1 MTTGK
6 RGNGKQA
13 ANAEGEGAW
22 VGKLLCFLRVHK
34 WATYRGLKRTSQRCE
49 RCGVR
54 KQSAYMQKY
63 GG

>member
-13 ANAEGEGAW
+13 AKAEGGRAW

-54 KQSAYMQKY
+54 RASKWSQRY
-63 GG
+63 G